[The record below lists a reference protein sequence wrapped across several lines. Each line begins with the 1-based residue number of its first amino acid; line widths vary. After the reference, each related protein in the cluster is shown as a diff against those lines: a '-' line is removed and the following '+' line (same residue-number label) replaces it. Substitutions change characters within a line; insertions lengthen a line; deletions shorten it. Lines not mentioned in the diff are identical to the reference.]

1 MPIGIPT
8 LSEPYKSFFDK
19 DLGYENKKNDL
30 IYSGGIYNK
39 FFFDILT
46 SIKRHKYI
54 YSSYYKPRIFPKY
67 TLNPFY
73 IKRNYYENF
82 DNLLDSQLKS
92 KIGFLINQ
100 VSINQKQHIMLKQ
113 DIGYSSID
121 NFDYIKENLL
131 LPQFKGRM
139 WELASTKTLILV
151 KKDPWNII
159 EETFIPNSDFIYYNN
174 IDEANDIID
183 DVLINYKKYRD
194 ITESA
199 YKRVKKLTSIK
210 LFEYIENF

>member
-1 MPIGIPT
+1 
-8 LSEPYKSFFDK
+8 
-19 DLGYENKKNDL
+19 
-30 IYSGGIYNK
+30 
-39 FFFDILT
+39 
-46 SIKRHKYI
+46 
-54 YSSYYKPRIFPKY
+54 
-67 TLNPFY
+67 
-73 IKRNYYENF
+73 
-82 DNLLDSQLKS
+82 
-92 KIGFLINQ
+92 
-100 VSINQKQHIMLKQ
+100 MLKQ
-113 DIGYSSID
+113 NIGYSSID

-174 IDEANDIID
+174 VDEANDIID

-199 YKRVKKLTSIK
+199 YNRVKKLTSIK